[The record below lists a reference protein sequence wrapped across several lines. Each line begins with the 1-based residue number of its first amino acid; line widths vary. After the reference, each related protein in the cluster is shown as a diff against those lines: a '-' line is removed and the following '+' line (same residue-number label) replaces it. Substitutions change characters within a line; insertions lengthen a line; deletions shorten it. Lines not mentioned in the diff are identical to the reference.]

1 MRGRDPG
8 PAADAADAPDTAS
21 PPDWHARPTDAVFGE
36 FEVGPAGLPGDEA
49 GRRLDVHGPNRL
61 PDAVPRG
68 PVARFLAQFNAILL
82 LLLASAV
89 VAMALRHWIDAA
101 VIVGV
106 VIINAIVSFIQ
117 EGKAERALAAIR
129 DMAAPHA
136 SVIRDGRR
144 LSVPS
149 HEIVPG
155 DLVVLEAGDRV
166 PADLRLVR
174 ARGLTIDEA
183 ALTGE
188 SVPAEKSDLPVAAD
202 APLGDRVSMAYSGT
216 LVAAGQ
222 GAGVVVATGSRTEI
236 GRISALIGAVREL
249 TTPLIRQIDR
259 LGRGLSAAIIG
270 VSVLVFL
277 VAVLARGFAWDEA
290 LMAVVGMAVAA
301 IPEGLPAV
309 MTITLAIGVQ
319 RMARRNAIIRHLPAV
334 ETLGATS
341 VICSDK
347 TGTLTRNEMM
357 VRRLVTA
364 ADAFAVSGGGYRTE
378 GGFHRGADLH
388 GEPVMPAH
396 LPPAARVLIRVALL
410 CNDAEVHGDE
420 GSVRVAGDPM
430 EGALVVLAEKAGL
443 RVPVERAAFPRHD
456 EIPFDARHR
465 FMATLNRSDDGELDL
480 LVKGAPEQ
488 VLALCQAEE
497 GADGP
502 QPLNPD
508 FWSAQIATAAAS
520 GERVLGFA
528 IRRAADP
535 GRALRLEDV
544 AGGGFLF
551 LGLVGLIDPPRDE
564 AIAAVAECRSAG
576 IAVKMITGDH
586 AATALA
592 IARQLR
598 LADDPEVMTGAEIDA
613 IADADLPAVAARV
626 SVFARTS
633 PEHKLRI
640 VQALQS
646 TGAVVAMT
654 GDGVNDA
661 PSLKQ
666 ADVGV
671 AMGRKGTEAAKEA
684 SQMVLADDNFASIVS
699 AVEEGRTVYD
709 NLRKMIAWTLPTN
722 GGEAL
727 TIIGAIMIGHTL
739 PLTAAQILWI
749 NMLLTVT
756 LGLVFA
762 FEPPEADLMRR
773 PPRSPAEPMLSPFL
787 VWRVAFVSVLFM
799 IGAFGIFHYA
809 EWQGRSLEVARTLVV
824 NVIVVMEIF
833 YLFAVRYM
841 RSTSLTLTGAR
852 GTRAVLL
859 AIGIVVVCQ
868 FAFTYLPPMQVLFR
882 TEAVPFWDGVV
893 VVLVGPVMMLIL
905 EAEKAFLRRFHL
917 MRVA

>member
-1 MRGRDPG
+1 MSGPDPHDG
-8 PAADAADAPDTAS
+8 AGAIARIS
-21 PPDWHARPTDAVFGE
+21 PEPIWHAHPANAVLCHLESRPE
-36 FEVGPAGLPGDEA
+36 GLADDEA
-49 GRRLDVHGPNRL
+49 ARRLAEHGPNRL
-61 PDAVPRG
+61 PEAAPRG
-68 PVARFLAQFNAILL
+68 AIARFLAQFNAILL

-89 VAMALRHWIDAA
+89 VAMALRHWIDAV

-136 SVIRDGRR
+136 SVLRDGRR
-144 LSVPS
+144 RSLPA

-155 DLVVLEAGDRV
+155 DVVVLEAGDRV

-183 ALTGE
+183 VLTGE
-188 SVPAEKSDLPVAAD
+188 SVPAEKTEAPVAAD
-202 APLGDRVSMAYSGT
+202 APLGDRVSMAFSGT

-222 GAGVVVATGSRTEI
+222 GAGVVVATGEKTEI

-270 VSVLVFL
+270 VSVGVFL
-277 VAVLARGFAWDEA
+277 FAVFVRSFAWDEA

-347 TGTLTRNEMM
+347 TGTLTRNEMT
-357 VRRLVTA
+357 VRRIITA
-364 ADAFAVSGGGYRTE
+364 AGAFAVSGGGYGVS
-378 GGFHRGADLH
+378 GGFHQGADLC
-388 GEPVMPAH
+388 GAPVAPAS
-396 LPPAARVLIRVALL
+396 LPPAVRALVRVAVL
-410 CNDAEVHGDE
+410 CNDAEVHGE
-420 GSVRVAGDPM
+420 GAAAHVSGDPM

-443 RVPVERAAFPRHD
+443 CCAVERTAFPRRD

-465 FMATLNRSDDGELDL
+465 FMATLTPADDGGVDL

-488 VLALCQAEE
+488 VLALCSAEE
-497 GADGP
+497 GAGGP
-502 QPLNPD
+502 RGLDPA
-508 FWSAQIATAAAS
+508 FWAGEVAAAAAN

-528 IRRAADP
+528 IRRVEDA
-535 GRALRLEDV
+535 GRPLRMEDV
-544 AGGGFLF
+544 TAGGFLF

-592 IARQLR
+592 IARQLH
-598 LADDPEVMTGAEIDA
+598 LADDPQVLTGAALDA
-613 IADADLPAVAARV
+613 IPDADLPAVAVRT

-640 VQALQS
+640 VRALQS

-671 AMGRKGTEAAKEA
+671 AMGKKGTEAAKEA
-684 SQMVLADDNFASIVS
+684 SQMVLADDNFASIVA
-699 AVEEGRTVYD
+699 AVKEGRTVYD

-727 TIIGAIMIGHTL
+727 TIIGAILIGHTL

-762 FEPPEADLMRR
+762 FEPAEPDLMRR
-773 PPRSPAEPMLSPFL
+773 PPRSEKEGMLSPFL
-787 VWRVAFVSVLFM
+787 VWRVGFVSVLFM
-799 IGAFGIFHYA
+799 LGAFGIFHYA
-809 EWQGRSLEVARTLVV
+809 EARGLSIEVARTMVV

-841 RSTSLTLTGAR
+841 RSTSLTLTGAK
-852 GTRAVLL
+852 GTTAVLI
-859 AIGIVVVCQ
+859 AIGIVTVAQ
-868 FAFTYLPPMQVLFR
+868 FAFTYVPLMQMLFR
-882 TEAVPFWDGVV
+882 TAAVPLVDGIV
-893 VVLVGPVMMLIL
+893 VVLVGPVMMLVL
-905 EAEKAFLRRFHL
+905 EAEKAILRRTRL
-917 MRVA
+917 MRVG

>member
-1 MRGRDPG
+1 MPGTDPNR
-8 PAADAADAPDTAS
+8 PAAPPARE
-21 PPDWHARPTDAVFGE
+21 PDWHAHPVEVVLSHLEARPE
-36 FEVGPAGLPGDEA
+36 GLPDAEA
-49 GRRLDVHGPNRL
+49 ARRLASHGPNRL
-61 PDAVPRG
+61 PAPRG
-68 PVARFLAQFNAILL
+68 RGAIARFLAQFNAILL

-106 VIINAIVSFIQ
+106 VIINVIVSFIQ

-129 DMAAPHA
+129 DMAAPQA
-136 SVIRDGRR
+136 SVLRDGRR
-144 LSVPS
+144 VTLPA

-155 DLVVLEAGDRV
+155 DVVVLEPGDRV

-174 ARGLTIDEA
+174 TRGLTIDEA
-183 ALTGE
+183 VLTGE
-188 SVPAEKSDLPVAAD
+188 SVPAEKTEAPVAPD
-202 APLGDRVSMAYSGT
+202 APLGDRVSMAFSGT
-216 LVAAGQ
+216 LVAGGQ
-222 GAGVVVATGSRTEI
+222 GAGVVVATGAKTEI
-236 GRISALIGAVREL
+236 GRISALIGAVKEL

-259 LGRGLSAAIIG
+259 LGQGLSAAIMA
-270 VSVLVFL
+270 VSVLVFAF
-277 VAVLARGFAWDEA
+277 AVLARGFAWDEA

-347 TGTLTRNEMM
+347 TGTLTRNEMT

-364 ADAFAVSGGGYRTE
+364 AGHFAVSGGGYRTE
-378 GGFHRGADLH
+378 GGFHEGDALT
-388 GEPVMPAH
+388 GPPVSPAT
-396 LPPAARVLIRVALL
+396 LPPAARTLIRVAVL
-410 CNDAEVHGDE
+410 CNDAEVHGS
-420 GSVRVAGDPM
+420 GAGVHVSGDPM

-443 RVPVERAAFPRHD
+443 RFGVERAACPRRD

-465 FMATLNRSDDGELDL
+465 FMATLTPADDGGLDL

-488 VLALCQAEE
+488 VLALCDRE
-497 GADGP
+497 DGP
-502 QPLNPD
+502 DGPRPLAPEV
-508 FWSAQIATAAAS
+508 WAGAIATAAAN

-528 IRRAADP
+528 IRRVEEP
-535 GRALRLEDV
+535 GRPLALADV
-544 AGGGFLF
+544 TAGGFLF

-592 IARQLR
+592 IARQLH
-598 LADDPEVMTGAEIDA
+598 LADDPRVMTGAEIDA
-613 IADADLPAVAARV
+613 IDDAALPAVASGV

-640 VQALQS
+640 VQALQA

-684 SQMVLADDNFASIVS
+684 SQMVLADDNFASIVA
-699 AVEEGRTVYD
+699 AVQEGRTVYD

-727 TIIGAIMIGHTL
+727 TIIGAILIGHTL

-762 FEPPEADLMRR
+762 FEPAEPDLMRR
-773 PPRSPAEPMLSPFL
+773 PPRADSEPMLSPFL
-787 VWRVAFVSVLFM
+787 VWRVCFVSVLFM
-799 IGAFGIFHYA
+799 VGAFGIFHYA
-809 EWQGRSLEVARTLVV
+809 EARGLTIEAARTLVV
-824 NVIVVMEIF
+824 NTIVVMEIF

-841 RSTSLTLTGAR
+841 RSTSLTLTGAK
-852 GTRAVLL
+852 GTKPVLVAL
-859 AIGIVVVCQ
+859 AIVTAAQ
-868 FAFTYLPPMQVLFR
+868 FAFTYAPPMQVLFR
-882 TEAVPFWDGVV
+882 TESVALIDGVV
-893 VVLVGPVMMLIL
+893 VVLIGVAMMLIL

-917 MRVA
+917 MRVG

>member
-1 MRGRDPG
+1 MPG
-8 PAADAADAPDTAS
+8 TEPVRPAAAAPDPS
-21 PPDWHARPTDAVFGE
+21 WHAHPVDVVLSHLEARPE
-36 FEVGPAGLPGDEA
+36 GLADEEA
-49 GRRLDVHGPNRL
+49 ARRLASHGPNRL
-61 PDAVPRG
+61 PAPGRRG
-68 PVARFLAQFNAILL
+68 AIARFLAQFNAILL

-89 VAMALRHWIDAA
+89 VALALRHWIDAA

-106 VIINAIVSFIQ
+106 VIINVIVSFIQ

-129 DMAAPHA
+129 DMAAPQA
-136 SVIRDGRR
+136 SVLRAGRR
-144 LSVPS
+144 VTLPA
-149 HEIVPG
+149 HEVVPG
-155 DLVVLEAGDRV
+155 DVVVLEPGDRV

-174 ARGLTIDEA
+174 TRGLVIDEA
-183 ALTGE
+183 VLTGE
-188 SVPAEKSDLPVAAD
+188 SVPAEKTEAPVAAD
-202 APLGDRVSMAYSGT
+202 APLGDRLSMAFSGT
-216 LVAAGQ
+216 LVAGGQ
-222 GAGVVVATGSRTEI
+222 GAGVVVATGAKTEI
-236 GRISALIGAVREL
+236 GRISALIGAVKEL

-259 LGRGLSAAIIG
+259 LGQGLSAAIMA
-270 VSVLVFL
+270 VSVVVFAF
-277 VAVLARGFAWDEA
+277 AVLVRSFAWDEA

-347 TGTLTRNEMM
+347 TGTLTRNEMT

-364 ADAFAVSGGGYRTE
+364 AGSLAVSGGGYRTE
-378 GGFHRGADLH
+378 GGFHQGGELNGA
-388 GEPVMPAH
+388 PVPAAS
-396 LPPAARVLIRVALL
+396 LPPAARALIRVAVL
-410 CNDAEVHGDE
+410 CNDAEVHGA
-420 GSVRVAGDPM
+420 GAAIHVSGDPM

-443 RVPVERAAFPRHD
+443 CFSVERAAFPRRD

-465 FMATLNRSDDGELDL
+465 FMATLTPADDGGLDL

-488 VLALCQAEE
+488 VLALCDREE
-497 GADGP
+497 GPDGARP
-502 QPLNPD
+502 VAPD
-508 FWSAQIATAAAS
+508 VWAAAIASAAAS

-528 IRRAADP
+528 IRRVEEP
-535 GRALRLEDV
+535 GRPLALADV
-544 AGGGFLF
+544 TAGGFLF

-564 AIAAVAECRSAG
+564 AVAAVAECRSAG

-592 IARQLR
+592 IARQLH
-598 LADDPEVMTGAEIDA
+598 LADDPQVMTGAEIDTLD
-613 IADADLPAVAARV
+613 DAALPAVATRV

-640 VQALQS
+640 VRALQA

-684 SQMVLADDNFASIVS
+684 SQMVLADDNFASIVA
-699 AVEEGRTVYD
+699 AVKEGRTVYD

-727 TIIGAIMIGHTL
+727 TIIGAILIGHTL

-762 FEPPEADLMRR
+762 FEPAEPDLMRR
-773 PPRSPAEPMLSPFL
+773 PPRADSEPMLSPFL
-787 VWRVAFVSVLFM
+787 VWRVCFVSVLFM
-799 IGAFGIFHYA
+799 VGAFGIFHYA
-809 EWQGRSLEVARTLVV
+809 EARGLTIEAARTLVV
-824 NVIVVMEIF
+824 NTIVVMEIF

-841 RSTSLTLTGAR
+841 RSTSLTLTGAK
-852 GTRAVLL
+852 GTKPVLVAL
-859 AIGIVVVCQ
+859 AIVTAAQ
-868 FAFTYLPPMQVLFR
+868 FAFTYAPPMQVLFR
-882 TEAVPFWDGVV
+882 TESVALLDGIV
-893 VVLVGPVMMLIL
+893 VVLIGVAMMLIL

-917 MRVA
+917 MRVG